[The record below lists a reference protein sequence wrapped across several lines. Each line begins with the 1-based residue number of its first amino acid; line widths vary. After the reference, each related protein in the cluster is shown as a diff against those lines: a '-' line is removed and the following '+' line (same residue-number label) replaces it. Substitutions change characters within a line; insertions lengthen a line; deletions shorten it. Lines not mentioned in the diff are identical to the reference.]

1 MEKKF
6 RPMRRF
12 KQQLTQEEC
21 VEILKTEVRGVL
33 SVLGDDDYPYG
44 IPIDFYYNQQD
55 NKVYF
60 HGAKEGHKIDSI
72 KKHNKVSFCVFVK
85 GNRLKDH
92 WALYFKSVVVFG
104 KIEIVEDF
112 DKAMEICRNLSLK
125 FTKDTSEIDIMIQKY
140 GKNVMCLELT
150 PEHITGK
157 TITEK

>member
-1 MEKKF
+1 MF
-6 RPMRRF
+6 RALRRF

-55 NKVYF
+55 NKIYF

>member
-1 MEKKF
+1 MF
-6 RPMRRF
+6 RALRRF

-55 NKVYF
+55 NKIYF

-92 WALYFKSVVVFG
+92 WALHFKSVVVFG